1 MRGGVIIHKL
11 SRRTRIAAFMSY
23 CLKTDATLPAGIRR
37 IAREELESALCEING
52 VTAGRQARAVH
63 EARKHIKKARALLRL
78 VREEIGKEIFKEE
91 NRRLRDVA
99 RSFAGS
105 RDSRVQLQVLEQLR
119 DQIGPEGMAFPR
131 SVAVLQRKIE
141 AAAEFFGP
149 RQGDALTTLQQMCDR
164 IEGWPLENLGIDDL
178 CCALKDAY
186 RRARKCFRAVR
197 AEPTAENF
205 HALRKRVKDIW
216 YQARILQNLNRT
228 VLSELAEAARTLG
241 QQLGDLHDLAS
252 FRGWLEGGDDSPE
265 EERAILL
272 GLTQTREREL
282 ERSALDLGARFFVE
296 KPAAFERRF
305 IHYARDWPV
314 RRDSA

>member
-1 MRGGVIIHKL
+1 
-11 SRRTRIAAFMSY
+11 MSY

-37 IAREELESALCEING
+37 IAREELESALFEING

-63 EARKHIKKARALLRL
+63 ETRKHIKKARALLRL

-131 SVAVLQRKIE
+131 SVAVLKRKIE
-141 AAAEFFGP
+141 AAAESFGP
-149 RQGDALTTLQQMCDR
+149 RQWEALTTLQQVCDR

-178 CCALKDAY
+178 CCALKDGY
-186 RRARKCFRAVR
+186 RRARKYFRAVR

-205 HALRKRVKDIW
+205 HALRKRAKDIW
-216 YQARILQNLNRT
+216 YQARILQNLNRA
-228 VLSELAEAARTLG
+228 VLSELAEAAKTLG

-296 KPAAFERRF
+296 KPGAFERRF

-314 RRDSA
+314 RRTSA